1 MSIETSSPSNVLDER
16 LLNIN
21 EHFTYNLYENV
32 CRSLFEKHKLLFSF
46 VLTIKIRQGDN
57 KINTAEWRYLLSGPA
72 GQITIPDN
80 PTNWIPDNQWPDIYR
95 QFYGSGQLESF
106 KDIHEHFMKN
116 SDQWKRIFDSP
127 NPQE

>member
-72 GQITIPDN
+72 G
-80 PTNWIPDNQWPDIYR
+80 
-95 QFYGSGQLESF
+95 
-106 KDIHEHFMKN
+106 
-116 SDQWKRIFDSP
+116 
-127 NPQE
+127 